1 MKNHALKFWSTYYKI
16 RYYKSITKTQTNSE
30 ISFIKKQLPVKQY
43 KKILDFVCG
52 FGRHSIEL
60 ANLGYNIEG
69 FDIDKKSISFAK
81 EIIKK
86 ASIKNIKLYF
96 KDSTKFN
103 KKESFDAT
111 ICLYS
116 SVGFLT
122 PKQNERAFKNLFSS
136 VKNGGRIV
144 FDVMNPEWAKKN
156 LIKYAEK
163 LINHDDES
171 HVIKHR
177 RSILEHPTR
186 EKNEIEFINLKT
198 GEVSKTFYIVCLYS
212 IQELRKIFSLNG
224 FTIKKEYGSCIGD
237 KISPNKQRIIIV
249 ADKLS

>member
-86 ASIKNIKLYF
+86 
-96 KDSTKFN
+96 
-103 KKESFDAT
+103 
-111 ICLYS
+111 
-116 SVGFLT
+116 
-122 PKQNERAFKNLFSS
+122 RA
-136 VKNGGRIV
+136 
-144 FDVMNPEWAKKN
+144 
-156 LIKYAEK
+156 
-163 LINHDDES
+163 
-171 HVIKHR
+171 
-177 RSILEHPTR
+177 
-186 EKNEIEFINLKT
+186 
-198 GEVSKTFYIVCLYS
+198 
-212 IQELRKIFSLNG
+212 
-224 FTIKKEYGSCIGD
+224 
-237 KISPNKQRIIIV
+237 
-249 ADKLS
+249 